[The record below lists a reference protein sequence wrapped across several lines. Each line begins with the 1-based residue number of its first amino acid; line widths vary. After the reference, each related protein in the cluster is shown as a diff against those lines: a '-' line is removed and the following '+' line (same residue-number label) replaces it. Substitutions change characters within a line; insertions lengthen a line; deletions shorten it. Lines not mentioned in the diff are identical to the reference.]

1 MASYTGS
8 SLATAVLNSTNVYR
22 TQHNV
27 PPVTW
32 DSTLADFAQT
42 YAQTCNFEHSVS
54 I

>member
-22 TQHNV
+22 AQHNV

-32 DSTLADFAQT
+32 DSAVADFAQT
-42 YAQTCNFEHSVS
+42 YAQACKFEHSVFM
-54 I
+54 